1 MDADPHLLPTPTR
14 PRQASPKPVAQ
25 ERNVIEFPS
34 RRRRRAVGRLARW
47 VDALLVLFSAN
58 AFDPK
63 AREKAL
69 PRRSADIVRFRRDPF
84 RQSRG

>member
-34 RRRRRAVGRLARW
+34 CRRRRAFGRLTRW
-47 VDALLVLFSAN
+47 ADALLTLFSAN

-69 PRRSADIVRFRRDPF
+69 AGRSAEIVRFRRNPL
-84 RQSRG
+84 RQPRP